1 MSPMLDTQRR
11 YSEVFRIRLGE
22 KKISAKGKEYPAS
35 LDNQIRV
42 TSPSIDVI
50 DAIVRVYGGTTSDW
64 GDQRQAYLPTDSLRI
79 AILPGDSIAGW
90 WEQWRK
96 KDGGMPVCTMRCDGE
111 HDTLTGEA
119 CSCPSITQRLASKDT
134 YCQPTTR
141 LWVMLPDVE
150 VIGTGRLETH
160 GIIAAETL
168 PQSVDVL
175 KHALKRGEMV
185 PAILRIVRVES
196 SGKSFV
202 VPKIEVTGVSLDQ
215 VLAGEVAVRS
225 HGDLPSPAGDLA
237 GALQVAPEGVP
248 ASLPSLPVGS
258 PSLTAGPLGRGK
270 RTPEEEEAVGLQID
284 GINTRS
290 ATLPGPDGPTH
301 FPATTITTRQLN
313 QLRKNFASIGI
324 MSDLDICARLTA
336 QLGKPVADLRAL
348 NGDDVRAVL
357 G

>member
-1 MSPMLDTQRR
+1 MLDIQRR
-11 YSEVFRIRLGE
+11 WSETFRIRLGE
-22 KKISAKGKEYPAS
+22 KKVNAKGKEYPSS

-42 TSPSIDVI
+42 TSQSPDVI
-50 DAIVRVYGGTTSDW
+50 DAIVKVYGGTTSDW
-64 GDQRQAYLPTDSLRI
+64 GDQRQAYLPTDHLRI
-79 AILPGDSIAGW
+79 MVLPGEACVGW

-96 KDGGMPVCTMRCDGE
+96 KDGGMPVCTKRCDGE

-202 VPKIEVTGVSLDQ
+202 VPKIEVTGLSLDQ
-215 VLAGEVAVRS
+215 VLAGEVVWRS
-225 HGDLPSPAGDLA
+225 PRALSPVG
-237 GALQVAPEGVP
+237 
-248 ASLPSLPVGS
+248 LPSLPSPSPSGEGGPATSEVSRTAQGS
-258 PSLTAGPLGRGK
+258 PAGPDPRASEPVVSAQPPREPVERSKSAPSGLSK
-270 RTPEEEEAVGLQID
+270 RT
-284 GINTRS
+284 
-290 ATLPGPDGPTH
+290 
-301 FPATTITTRQLN
+301 
-313 QLRKNFASIGI
+313 
-324 MSDLDICARLTA
+324 
-336 QLGKPVADLRAL
+336 
-348 NGDDVRAVL
+348 
-357 G
+357 